1 VRAWAETQKGWDHP
15 FKAIKDALLKKA
27 SGRVFQTDT
36 DIALMTKADNSS
48 QIEWSD
54 FQSRAEGERLFF
66 DYTVRA

>member
-1 VRAWAETQKGWDHP
+1 MGRNAEGLGP
-15 FKAIKDALLKKA
+15 SLKAIKDALLKKA

-36 DIALMTKADNSS
+36 DIELMNKADNSS

-54 FQSRAEGERLFF
+54 FQSRVEGERLFF